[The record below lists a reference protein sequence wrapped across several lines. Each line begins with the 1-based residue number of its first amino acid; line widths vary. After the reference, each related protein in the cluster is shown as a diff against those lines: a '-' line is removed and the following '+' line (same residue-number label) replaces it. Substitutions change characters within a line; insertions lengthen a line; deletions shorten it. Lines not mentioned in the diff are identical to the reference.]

1 MNDYEYSVDY
11 PHKFDK
17 IILLNLCCNYFLGLF
32 QAIMI
37 SRNNTYE
44 IDKVRWYIY
53 IYMCVYAL
61 KIIQYNY
68 DDYMI

>member
-1 MNDYEYSVDY
+1 MVYWLTVVINPIIFLINGYENYVGY

-32 QAIMI
+32 LAIMI

-44 IDKVRWYIY
+44 IDKVR
-53 IYMCVYAL
+53 
-61 KIIQYNY
+61 
-68 DDYMI
+68 

>member
-32 QAIMI
+32 QANKF

-44 IDKVRWYIY
+44 IDKIRWCIF
-53 IYMCVYAL
+53 VYAL
-61 KIIQYNY
+61 MKIIQYNY
-68 DDYMI
+68 DDYII

>member
-53 IYMCVYAL
+53 IYMYAL
-61 KIIQYNY
+61 KLIQYNY

>member
-17 IILLNLCCNYFLGLF
+17 IFLLNLCCNYFLGLF

-44 IDKVRWYIY
+44 IDKVR
-53 IYMCVYAL
+53 
-61 KIIQYNY
+61 
-68 DDYMI
+68 